1 MRTVCVLVVCAAVAI
16 AVGVAPALADA
27 GGNSEAAL
35 LCQQGG
41 WQDLVRE
48 DQTRFENAGD
58 CVDYAARGGTLVASV
73 RPTFQAAQLLCE
85 SIGGV
90 FAPGSRG
97 TAWTC
102 TYVQSNQNFLLLAT
116 QCSADLGPL
125 YGGFGIVSSKA
136 GLRTDA
142 CFWLT

>member
-1 MRTVCVLVVCAAVAI
+1 MRTVCVLVVCAAAAI

-48 DQTRFENAGD
+48 DQTRFENVGD

-73 RPTFQAAQLLCE
+73 RPTFRAAQLLCE

-90 FAPGSRG
+90 FATGSRG
-97 TAWTC
+97 IAWTC
-102 TYVQSNQNFLLLAT
+102 TYVESNQNFLLLAA

-125 YGGFGIVSSKA
+125 FGGFQIVSSKA
-136 GLRTDA
+136 A
-142 CFWLT
+142 CAPTPAFG

>member
-58 CVDYAARGGTLVASV
+58 CVDYAARSRQAAVVPRGPAPMCRATKTSCCWRLSA
-73 RPTFQAAQLLCE
+73 RPT
-85 SIGGV
+85 S
-90 FAPGSRG
+90 APCTAGSGSSR
-97 TAWTC
+97 AK
-102 TYVQSNQNFLLLAT
+102 LACAPT
-116 QCSADLGPL
+116 PA
-125 YGGFGIVSSKA
+125 FG
-136 GLRTDA
+136 
-142 CFWLT
+142 